1 MRLTASRVAWGDES
15 HAHANLTL
23 CPCRTRRYNA
33 EAEINQLQWSGSH
46 PDWVG
51 IAFNTKVRASLFF
64 QMRLAT
70 NDLIGEFCV
79 PNCPR
84 CARPQMPVVR
94 AWSDANIARVADR
107 AGPGGVGGSRL
118 AWGRATALE
127 ARGAAGTR
135 AVLARSEPDA
145 RCARGVKLTTA
156 RPRLL
161 YTDAS
166 PPTSI

>member
-1 MRLTASRVAWGDES
+1 MWG
-15 HAHANLTL
+15 AKNLTRANPTL
-23 CPCRTRRYNA
+23 SPLSVARRYNA

-118 AWGRATALE
+118 AWGP
-127 ARGAAGTR
+127 G
-135 AVLARSEPDA
+135 D
-145 RCARGVKLTTA
+145 
-156 RPRLL
+156 RP
-161 YTDAS
+161 
-166 PPTSI
+166 